1 LQEAD
6 CANPPPQ
13 RSKASISHDRASAR
27 RQLLKLSVPFESIL
41 LQLRSADLA
50 AMQMLCG
57 TDALK

>member
-6 CANPPPQ
+6 CTNPPPQ
-13 RSKASISHDRASAR
+13 KSKASNTHDRARER

-57 TDALK
+57 TDALN